1 MHCRK
6 TRLHEIRSWELTE
19 SLENVVV
26 GLGMQSGTWGWQ
38 DGPWSRCCGRVSSKS
53 GFQLCPRH
61 RPPSSLFY
69 KPSCMLILT
78 CRGLPKAEEWSRGP
92 GPSGRSPVAPVPPL
106 EGRPWRLHGVPLPW
120 PLTLGWRIEALNAS
134 AVEALCGMAFRA
146 SVRSRS
152 CKVLLFLELRAAGLG
167 GFFPSAASIP
177 QPCSTCISYQ
187 SMLNVSSRN
196 CGTLALTSRS
206 LRLAITEKPRAWFG

>member
-6 TRLHEIRSWELTE
+6 TRLHEIRSWELTEE

-38 DGPWSRCCGRVSSKS
+38 DGPWSRCCGRVSAKS

-120 PLTLGWRIEALNAS
+120 PLTLGWHIEALNAS
-134 AVEALCGMAFRA
+134 AVKALCGRYGFSGFSSKSKLQSSPVPRA
-146 SVRSRS
+146 SG
-152 CKVLLFLELRAAGLG
+152 C
-167 GFFPSAASIP
+167 
-177 QPCSTCISYQ
+177 
-187 SMLNVSSRN
+187 
-196 CGTLALTSRS
+196 
-206 LRLAITEKPRAWFG
+206 RAWGFLPQCCKHSATLQHLHIISEHAERL